1 MFEIGTRIRLIR
13 KHRNMTLR
21 ALARAAGYSASY
33 ISQVEKNHTSPSL
46 PSLYNIAGCLGVS
59 MSQLFE
65 EDDQKLLA
73 NLAPMTEMPPPK
85 PRRRSRAQQDSH
97 AERILDLFTNNT
109 GLVGSA
115 KNIALLLG
123 QSPVDIQPD
132 LDRLTRKQMLK
143 AVHAG
148 ADVVYRLQG
157 APITKADGESKT
169 LDA

>member
-59 MSQLFE
+59 MSLLFD
-65 EDDQKLLA
+65 EDDQRLLGQ
-73 NLAPMTEMPPPK
+73 LAPMAEMPPP
-85 PRRRSRAQQDSH
+85 RQRVRRSRLEQDGH
-97 AERILDLFTNNT
+97 AERILDLFNNNT

-123 QSPVDIQPD
+123 QSPMDIQVD
-132 LDRLTRKQMLK
+132 LDRLTRRQMLK

-148 ADVVYRLQG
+148 PDVLYRLSG
-157 APITKADGESKT
+157 T
-169 LDA
+169 LRRREELPPKLEG

>member
-13 KHRNMTLR
+13 KQRAMTLR

-46 PSLYNIAGCLGVS
+46 PSLYNIAACLGVS
-59 MSQLFE
+59 MSLLFE
-65 EDDQKLLA
+65 EDEQKLLA
-73 NLAPMTEMPPPK
+73 NLQPMKGPLPAR
-85 PRRRSRAQQDSH
+85 PRRRARVMDAGH
-97 AERILDLFTNNT
+97 TERILALFQNNS

-115 KNIALLLG
+115 NNIALLLG
-123 QSPVDIQPD
+123 QSPLDIQPD

-143 AVHAG
+143 ASSAG
-148 ADVVYRLQG
+148 ADVVYRLQSMPKNEPG
-157 APITKADGESKT
+157 PV